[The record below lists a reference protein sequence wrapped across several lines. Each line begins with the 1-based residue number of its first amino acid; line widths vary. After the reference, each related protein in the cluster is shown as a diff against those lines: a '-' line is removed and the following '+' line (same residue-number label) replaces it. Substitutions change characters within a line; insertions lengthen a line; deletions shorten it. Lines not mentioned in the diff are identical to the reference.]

1 MSLVHDAACP
11 RCGRTVSEAREL
23 VLHLE
28 AHFLAS
34 LDREDAEDELLSRQL
49 VAA

>member
-1 MSLVHDAACP
+1 MTDDACP
-11 RCGRTVSEAREL
+11 HCGRTVSEALEL

-28 AHFLAS
+28 AHFLAA
-34 LDREDAEDELLSRQL
+34 LEREDAEDEILSRQL